1 MPAKH
6 DWSRLDAMSEAQKRS
21 AAMNDPD
28 NPPPERNACDTP
40 KQKASISRP
49 LTPRELV

>member
-28 NPPPERNACDTP
+28 NPPLSETP
-40 KQKASISRP
+40 VTRRSKKPAFRGH
-49 LTPRELV
+49 